1 MKARNIIILTALL
14 LVSGYGFGQEVQN
27 FSLREAQEY
36 ALKNSAEVKNT
47 KIDNEIAKKKI
58 WETTAIGLPQIS
70 GTVNYQHQFK
80 VPEMNFG
87 GSSFLKLDPA
97 LPAGTPL
104 TSDMVGKT
112 LILGSNPG
120 DPIKLG
126 LMDNTT
132 MDVTVSQLVFN
143 GGYIVGLQ
151 AARVYYQ
158 IADQSYQKSQ
168 IDIKETIANTYS
180 LILIVENNRTVLQ
193 RSLDNITKTLAEMRQ
208 INKQGLN
215 EDTDVDQIELTSL
228 NITNAI
234 NTITRQIEASYDLLK
249 FQMGI
254 PLEKK
259 ITLSDNL
266 DGLIA
271 TVDLATLTGKE
282 FNIQSNIT
290 YRIMNTQ
297 EAFGKLAL
305 RKEISNSLPSIAAF
319 YKHTEKLNQAAFDF
333 TPKDIL
339 GLSVNVPLFSS
350 GQRNVMVKQR
360 KLDLEK
366 ITNSKNKA
374 IEGVKLDYTNSKNEL
389 NSTFEK
395 YLNEKKNIEL
405 TKRIYD
411 KTMVKFREGISSS
424 LDLTQVHNQY
434 LTAQSNFFTAVYN
447 LLTAKNKLDKI
458 VNND

>member
-14 LVSGYGFGQEVQN
+14 LVSCYGFGQEVQN

-58 WETTAIGLPQIS
+58 WETTAIGLPQVS
-70 GTVNYQHQFK
+70 GSVNYQHQFK
-80 VPEMNFG
+80 VPEVSFG

-97 LPAGTPL
+97 MPAGSVL

-112 LILGSNPG
+112 LTLGSNPG
-120 DPIKLG
+120 QPIKLG

-132 MDVTVSQLVFN
+132 VDLTVSQLVFN

-158 IADQSYQKSQ
+158 IADQNYQKSQ
-168 IDIKETIANTYS
+168 IDIKESIANTYS
-180 LILIVENNRTVLQ
+180 MILIVENNRAVLQ
-193 RSLDNITKTLAEMRQ
+193 RSLDNIKKTLSDMRQ

-234 NTITRQIEASYDLLK
+234 STINRQVEAAYDLLK

-259 ITLSDNL
+259 IALTDNL
-266 DGLIA
+266 EGLIA
-271 TVDLATLTGKE
+271 TVDLATLTGKQ
-282 FNIQSNIT
+282 FSIQNNIT
-290 YRIMNTQ
+290 YKIMNTQ

-305 RKEISNSLPSIAAF
+305 RKELSNTLPSISAF
-319 YKHTEKLNQAAFDF
+319 YKHTEKVSQAALDF

-339 GLSVNVPLFSS
+339 GVTMNVPIFSS

-360 KLDLEK
+360 RLDLEK
-366 ITNSKNKA
+366 IQNTKEKA
-374 IEGVKLDYTNSKNEL
+374 IEGVKLDYTNSINEL

-411 KTMVKFREGISSS
+411 KTLIKFTEGISSS

-434 LTAQSNFFTAVYN
+434 LTAQSNFFTAAYN
-447 LLTAKNKLDKI
+447 LLSAKNKLDKI

>member
-1 MKARNIIILTALL
+1 MKTRYIIILTALL
-14 LVSGYGFGQEVQN
+14 LVSYYGFGQDIQT
-27 FSLREAQEY
+27 FTLREAQEY
-36 ALKNSAEVKNT
+36 ALKYSAEVKNT
-47 KIDNEIAKKKI
+47 KLDNEIARKKI
-58 WETTAIGLPQIS
+58 WETTAIGLPQIN
-70 GTVNYQHQFK
+70 GTVNYQHQFV
-80 VPEMNFG
+80 VPELSLG
-87 GSSFLKLDPA
+87 GTPFLQLDPA

-112 LILGSNPG
+112 LKLGNTPMA
-120 DPIKLG
+120 PIKLG
-126 LMDNTT
+126 LADNTT
-132 MDVTVSQLVFN
+132 WDVTLSQLVFN

-158 IADQSYQKSQ
+158 IADQNYQKSQ
-168 IDIKETIANTYS
+168 IDIKESIANTYS
-180 LILIVENNRTVLQ
+180 LILIVENNRAVLQ
-193 RSLDNITKTLAEMRQ
+193 LSLDNILKTLAEMRQ

-228 NITNAI
+228 NITNAL
-234 NTITRQIEASYDLLK
+234 NTINRQITASYDLLK

-259 ITLSDNL
+259 IALTDNL

-271 TVDLATLTGKE
+271 TVDLVTLAGKQ
-282 FNIQSNIT
+282 FNIENNIT
-290 YRIMNTQ
+290 YKIMNTQ

-319 YKHTEKLNQAAFDF
+319 YKHSEMVNQPEFNF

-339 GLSVNVPLFSS
+339 GLSVTVPIFSS
-350 GQRNVMVKQR
+350 GQRDVMVKQR
-360 KLDLEK
+360 RLDLEK
-366 ITNSKNKA
+366 IKNSKEKA

-389 NSTFEK
+389 TSTFEK

-411 KTMVKFREGISSS
+411 KTMIKFREGISSS

-434 LTAQSNFFTAVYN
+434 LTAQSNFFTAAYN

-458 VNND
+458 INND